1 MNSSLVSTLFNKIL
15 IKDIIKEIISYY
27 PRYEK
32 YITKEDYIKLITEMI
47 QTKFN
52 FVIDEPYEVRYYK
65 NLYKLQHNTIPRG
78 PKANSLIWLKSKV
91 NIRLQNDIIEYK
103 ELTYKPRYVSRN
115 HFKNKKNKCMA
126 RLWNDHYGGQCS
138 NTQKIDELCM
148 VHYNIKNKKGSLQF
162 GRIDEPRPERD
173 FFNNNKLNWKDI

>member
-1 MNSSLVSTLFNKIL
+1 MNSSFVSTLFNKIL

-91 NIRLQNDIIEYK
+91 NIRLQYIIAK
-103 ELTYKPRYVSRN
+103 LTFADP
-115 HFKNKKNKCMA
+115 
-126 RLWNDHYGGQCS
+126 
-138 NTQKIDELCM
+138 
-148 VHYNIKNKKGSLQF
+148 NIHILLMYLK
-162 GRIDEPRPERD
+162 RIVIIKTRKLLSKTILLKDYLK
-173 FFNNNKLNWKDI
+173 FFYSH